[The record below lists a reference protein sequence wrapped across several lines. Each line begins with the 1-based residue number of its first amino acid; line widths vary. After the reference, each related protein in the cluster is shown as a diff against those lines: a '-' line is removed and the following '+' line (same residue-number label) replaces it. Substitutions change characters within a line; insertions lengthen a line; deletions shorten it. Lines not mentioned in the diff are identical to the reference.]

1 MFTGL
6 IEAVGTVRERRDLQG
21 GARLAVEAPFAGE
34 LVAGESVAVDGVCL
48 TIEEPGAEG
57 FRITAVQTTL
67 DRTTLGEY
75 LPGRAVNLERALR
88 AGDRMGGHFV
98 QGHVDAVGEVVGL
111 EREGETVRLR
121 VELPD
126 EVARTTVP
134 RGSVALDGVSL
145 TVSDL
150 EGTVAEIALVPHTLD
165 HTALARLEPGDR
177 VNLEADLLGKY
188 VARLVGAPLEAG
200 GGSETGAS

>member
-6 IEAVGTVRERRDLQG
+6 IEAVGVVRERNDLEG
-21 GARLAVEAPFAGE
+21 GARLVVGAPFADE
-34 LVAGESVAVDGVCL
+34 LEAGESVAVDGVCL
-48 TIEEPGAEG
+48 TTEEPGPES
-57 FRITAVQTTL
+57 FRVTAVQTTL
-67 DRTTLGEY
+67 DRTTLGEV

-121 VELPD
+121 VRLP
-126 EVARTTVP
+126 EGVARTTVP
-134 RGSVALDGVSL
+134 RGSLALDGVSL

-150 EGTVAEIALVPHTLD
+150 EGRVAEIALVPHTLE

-188 VARLVGAPLEAG
+188 VARLVGAVSEGG
-200 GGSETGAS
+200 GGSDTGAS